1 MILMSKQSQRGVLDV
16 LVDGILS
23 KQVGDGEGGRMEDMR
38 NLICQRRGGRL
49 GDFPPK
55 NGPKNSMPSQ
65 CRNARAGGDVERIVL
80 CTLYQGRLAVV
91 FKI

>member
-1 MILMSKQSQRGVLDV
+1 
-16 LVDGILS
+16 
-23 KQVGDGEGGRMEDMR
+23 MR

-65 CRNARAGGDVERIVL
+65 CRNARAGGDAGCVV
-80 CTLYQGRLAVV
+80 CTLYSVSGIYVC
-91 FKI
+91 II